1 MTRILILC
9 FFFFILFSISAL
21 SDYTQVPR
29 PVLPHRIHLCIPNS
43 SEMVTNDSRVVEVLW
58 YSGYD
63 NLSQH
68 DFSPVTERDIIWNI
82 TPSGHATIDAYGRLE
97 TLEPGKIIL
106 TAISRSDPSVS
117 DNRAISIVKSPTIL
131 VHPEKRVVRSTF
143 VPPEYPETFQKIV
156 EMIPKNSIAKRRD
169 IPEQVK
175 EASSQP
181 ESVSTIF
188 VRVNRILWSIEPFAD
203 RSYGK
208 YIKRIDE
215 SLSVIDRDRI
225 QYFMGNRY
233 LPDNESDPVLIADD
247 QENGLWVVSKSG
259 NLSHIRMIRMTGAQ
273 KAEQMSEITKTFVSR
288 MGFASGATYQGNR
301 WIPSITDNDGLWT
314 SMYGAGEMMR
324 SAVVRDP
331 SDGYTQIERSAA
343 RESAI
348 NALKAV
354 LLLAYISGR
363 EGQVY
368 SRFRYL
374 NNTRLGH
381 GNKLS
386 SEYLGENRTYAIE
399 NYPGSPAEKC
409 GLSGIDAGKNN
420 SGQYLGGNFK
430 YSLGPLV
437 PADWTIKG
445 PDARSNRTLKG
456 FIARTCS
463 ISEVED
469 TPFDDGLFFRRNPNG
484 SQTVCSQA
492 NRLYDFTKDE
502 HPVLNIGDSPLPS
515 VLQDVLTLDG
525 TRYTISDVVYK
536 GDTSTDELI
545 GHLFLYKISYDI
557 LDEHNPEEQVLR
569 EFIRTAVCNLAQHL
583 IDNGYQLVDATGQ
596 GTTWGKTS
604 RDYFTSDF
612 TIEDNSLNCLVL
624 LDTFKLAYYLT
635 GEKKWQDEYYYL
647 ATGEGFQYADLAA
660 KYWDHWLWLSENEDS
675 DPDHGVFRLDQ
686 NASVSDAERL
696 RHIQYLLNYSDEE
709 MAMLSYYLLFQMETD
724 PHLLGIYQ
732 KGLDGWWNSISFSEN
747 PLWYYIYQLAYPH
760 ERKTDGYGHDLL
772 TTAAWALSR
781 HPVDTTRNQGFI
793 PGSRPDVLD
802 DCGISIRPD
811 IIMGTRTS
819 WQDTKN
825 AISALNKRIF
835 PGYDPKNIYQ
845 IIVLP
850 PDERAIHK
858 FNNPTFTDIND
869 TDIRLMEPATTYTLP
884 YWFSRYHHLLV
895 ESG

>member
-1 MTRILILC
+1 MARILILC
-9 FFFFILFSISAL
+9 IFFFILPSYSVL
-21 SDYTQVPR
+21 SDYTQIP
-29 PVLPHRIHLCIPNS
+29 PPILPHRIHICIPNYC
-43 SEMVTNDSRVVEVLW
+43 EMVTNDSRVVEVLW
-58 YSGYD
+58 YSGHD
-63 NLSQH
+63 NLSQD
-68 DFSPVTERDIIWNI
+68 DFSLVTERDIIWNI
-82 TPSGHATIDAYGRLE
+82 TPSGHATIDSYGRLK
-97 TLEPGKIIL
+97 TLEPGIITL
-106 TAISRSDPSVS
+106 TAISKSDPSVS
-117 DNRAISIVKSPTIL
+117 DNKKISIVKSPTKL
-131 VHPEKRVVRSTF
+131 FQPEKRVVRSPF
-143 VPPEYPETFQKIV
+143 EPPEYPETFQKIV
-156 EMIPKNSIAKRRD
+156 EMIPKNSVMKRTD
-169 IPEQVK
+169 IPEIVK
-175 EASSQP
+175 DVSLHP
-181 ESVSTIF
+181 ELISPTI
-188 VRVNRILWSIEPFAD
+188 VRVKKVLWSILPFAD
-203 RSYGK
+203 GSDRK
-208 YIKRIDE
+208 YIKRTDE
-215 SLSVIDRDRI
+215 SISEIDRDRI

-233 LPDNESDPVLIADD
+233 LPDNGSDPVFISDD
-247 QENGLWVVSKSG
+247 QDNGLWVVSKSG
-259 NLSHIRMIRMTGAQ
+259 NLSHIRMVRMTGAQ
-273 KAEQMSEITKTFVSR
+273 KAERMSEITNTNVSR
-288 MGFASGATYQGNR
+288 MGFASGATNLGNR
-301 WIPSITDNDGLWT
+301 WIPTITDNDGLWT
-314 SMYGAGEMMR
+314 GMYGTGEMMR
-324 SAVVRDP
+324 YAIVQDP
-331 SDGYTQIERSAA
+331 KEGYTQVERTVA

-348 NALKAV
+348 KALKAV
-354 LLLAYISGR
+354 LLLAYVSGR
-363 EGQVY
+363 DGQTY
-368 SRFRYL
+368 SPFRYL
-374 NNTRLGH
+374 NNTRIGH

-399 NYPGSPAEKC
+399 NYPGSPAEKS
-409 GLSGIDAGKNN
+409 GFSGIDAGKNC

-437 PADWTIKG
+437 PADWTNTG
-445 PDARSNRTLKG
+445 PAARSNRTLKG

-463 ISEVED
+463 ISEAED
-469 TPFDDGLFFRRNPNG
+469 TPFDDGLFFSRNPNG

-502 HPVLNIGDSPLPS
+502 HPVLGIGDTPLPPA
-515 VLQDVLTLDG
+515 LQDVLTLNG

-569 EFIRTAVCNLAQHL
+569 ELIRTAVCNLAQHF

-624 LDTFKLAYYLT
+624 LDIFKLAFYLT

-660 KYWDHWLWLSENEDS
+660 KYWDHWVWLSENEDS
-675 DPDHGVFRLDQ
+675 DPDRGIFRLNK
-686 NASVSDAERL
+686 NASVSDTERL

-724 PHLLGIYQ
+724 PHLLGIYH

-760 ERKTDGYGHDLL
+760 ERKIDGYGHDLL

-811 IIMGTRTS
+811 IILGTRTS
-819 WQDTKN
+819 RQDTKN
-825 AISALNKRIF
+825 AVSDLNLKIF
-835 PGYDPKNIYQ
+835 PKYDPKSIYQ

-850 PDERAIHK
+850 QDERAIHK
-858 FNNPTFTDIND
+858 FNTPTFTDINRSD
-869 TDIRLMEPATTYTLP
+869 TRLMEPATTYTLP
-884 YWFSRYHHLLV
+884 YWFSRYHNLLV
-895 ESG
+895 ESE